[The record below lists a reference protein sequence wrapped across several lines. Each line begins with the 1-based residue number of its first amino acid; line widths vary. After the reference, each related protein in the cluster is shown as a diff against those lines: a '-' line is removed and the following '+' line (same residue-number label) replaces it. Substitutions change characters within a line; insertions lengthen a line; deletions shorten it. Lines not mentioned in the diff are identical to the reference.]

1 MKSSAL
7 IILIFC
13 IALAVLLYTVFFKYL
28 PDVEI
33 DKKSIESSTIIK
45 GIDTTINEETNMSD
59 FEVVTVK

>member
-7 IILIFC
+7 ITLIFC
-13 IALAVLLYTVFFKYL
+13 VALAVLLYTVFFKYL

-33 DKKSIESSTIIK
+33 DKKAIESSTIIK
-45 GIDTTINEETNMSD
+45 GIDTTISEETNMSD

>member
-13 IALAVLLYTVFFKYL
+13 VALTVLLYTVFFKYL

-33 DKKSIESSTIIK
+33 DKKAIESSTII
-45 GIDTTINEETNMSD
+45 
-59 FEVVTVK
+59 